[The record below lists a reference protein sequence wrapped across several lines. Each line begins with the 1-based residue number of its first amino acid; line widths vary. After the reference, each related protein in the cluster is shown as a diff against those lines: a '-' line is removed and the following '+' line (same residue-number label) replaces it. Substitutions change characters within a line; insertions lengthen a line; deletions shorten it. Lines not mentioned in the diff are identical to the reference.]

1 MLSVLVPTYNYNVYP
16 LVREI
21 HKQAIKA
28 NKPFEI
34 LVFDDASTQ
43 RFKTDTLL
51 QELSFV
57 TYKKLSKNLGRTA
70 TRQEL
75 ALAAQYDNLLFM
87 DADTFP
93 KNPDFLTKIYT
104 FLMEGSAFEVLF
116 GGVVFQE
123 NKPKQ
128 EQLLRWTYG
137 KSREA
142 LSLEKRLK
150 APYLSLISTS
160 FLIKKPL
167 FLTVNKALQYKRYG
181 LDILFSYLLKEQKVV
196 VKHIDNPIYHF
207 GLETSLDFI
216 KKSEKAID
224 TSIFLVQEN
233 LLPSTYRKID
243 FLNKKYAKFGTCFLA
258 KTLFILFH
266 KLMIIQLKSS
276 KPSLR
281 IFDLYRYGYYCL
293 KK

>member
-21 HKQAIKA
+21 HKQAIKS

-70 TRQEL
+70 IRQEL
-75 ALAAQYDNLLFM
+75 ATAAQYDNLLFM

-93 KNPDFLTKIYT
+93 KNSDFLTKIYT
-104 FLMEGSAFEVLF
+104 FLMEDSAFEVIF

-150 APYLSLISTS
+150 KPYLSIISTS
-160 FLIKKPL
+160 FLIKKSL
-167 FLTVNKALQYKRYG
+167 FLMVNKALQYKRYG

-224 TSIFLVQEN
+224 TSIFLVQEQLIADN
-233 LLPSTYRKID
+233 YKKMD
-243 FLNKKYAKFGTCFLA
+243 FLDKKYTKFGTYFLA
-258 KTLFILFH
+258 KTLFVLFH
-266 KLMIIQLKSS
+266 KLMIIHLRSS

-281 IFDLYRYGYYCL
+281 LFDLYRYGYYCL